1 MVSRPKQLVKV
12 QTIIEL
18 IKVLN
23 SAFNTTNLQHFAII
37 IDSIFG
43 ISNSVTTLS
52 VSRYSTL
59 SYRTVQRFYAL
70 KNVNWLLINLL
81 LFKHFVYKKDKKYLF
96 AADETVKAKA
106 GKQTHGIGLFYSSM
120 QKRVIKS
127 ISFLV
132 ICIIDIE
139 KRKSYILACK
149 QLIVSNLEKQRGSDI
164 TVEKSSK
171 KATPQAKGRPKG
183 SKNKPKVES
192 ESTSYQVLKTLLNIV
207 QSELRRFLPNLNCFY
222 IALDGFYGHEG
233 YVLLAVEQGLNII
246 SKFKTNAHLILPFQG
261 TQSGKGRP
269 KTLGSKVN
277 LDKIDEKFYLNTIKE
292 ENSNVS
298 TKVYQ
303 LEVFTPKISG
313 KKINV
318 VVLIHTHL
326 TTKRVGRSVLFSS
339 DLTLD
344 AATIIDYYSLRF
356 QIEFDFRDAKQFY
369 GLADFKNYKETQLTN
384 AVNIA
389 FNMTVIGKVVL
400 ENYKHKLNCPTMGI
414 IDLKATFRVEK
425 YAKLLLNST
434 ENDPDEFLNSPL
446 FLKIARLE
454 AIHI

>member
-12 QTIIEL
+12 LAIIEL
-18 IKVLN
+18 LKVLD
-23 SAFNTTNLQHFAII
+23 SQFNTTNLQHFAII
-37 IDSIFG
+37 IDSILG

-52 VSRYSTL
+52 VSRYSAL

-106 GKQTHGIGLFYSSM
+106 GKQSHGIGLFYSSL

-149 QLIVSNLEKQRGSDI
+149 QLIVTNLEKQRTIDD
-164 TVEKSSK
+164 TVKKSTK
-171 KATPQAKGRPKG
+171 KAIPKAKGRPKG
-183 SKNKPKVES
+183 SQNKPKVES
-192 ESTSYQVLKTLLNIV
+192 ESTSYQVLKTLLSLLK
-207 QSELRRFLPNLNCFY
+207 SELKSFLPDLNCFH
-222 IALDGFYGHEG
+222 IALDGFYGHEA
-233 YVLLAVEQGLNII
+233 YVLLAIDQGLNII
-246 SKFKTNAHLILPFQG
+246 SKFKTNAHLILPYQG
-261 TQSGKGRP
+261 HQSGKGRP
-269 KTLGSKVN
+269 KTLGDKVN
-277 LDKIDEKFYLNTIKE
+277 LDKIDEKFYLKTIKE
-292 ENSNVS
+292 EDSNVS

-303 LEVFTPKISG
+303 FEAFTPKICG
-313 KKINV
+313 RKINV
-318 VVLIHTHL
+318 VVLVHTHL
-326 TTKRVGRSVLFSS
+326 TTKRVCRSVLFSS

-344 AATIIDYYSLRF
+344 AETIIDYYSLRF

-389 FNMTVIGKVVL
+389 FNMTVIGKLVL
-400 ENYKHKLNCPTMGI
+400 EKYKNKLNCPTMGI

-434 ENDPDEFLNSPL
+434 ENDPNDFLNSPL

>member
-18 IKVLN
+18 LKVLN
-23 SAFNTTNLQHFAII
+23 SQFNTTNLQHFAII

-70 KNVNWLLINLL
+70 KNVNWLVINLL
-81 LFKHFVYKKDKKYLF
+81 FFKHFVYKKDKKYLF

-106 GKQTHGIGLFYSSM
+106 GKDTHGIGLFYSSI

-132 ICIIDIE
+132 ICIIDID
-139 KRKSYILACK
+139 KRKSHILACK
-149 QLIVSNLEKQRGSDI
+149 QLIVSNLQKEKTSIDK
-164 TVEKSSK
+164 ENKSSVK
-171 KATPQAKGRPKG
+171 EKPKAKGRPKG
-183 SKNKPKVES
+183 SKNKTKVES
-192 ESTSYQVLKTLLNIV
+192 ESTSYQVLKSLLSLV
-207 QSELRRFLPNLNCFY
+207 QSELKVFLPDLNCFH
-222 IALDGFYGHEG
+222 IALDGFYGHEL
-233 YVLLAVEQGLNII
+233 YLLLAVEKGLNII

-261 TQSGKGRP
+261 NQSGKGRP
-269 KTLGSKVN
+269 KTLGNRVD
-277 LDKIDEKFYLNTIKE
+277 LDKINEKYYVKTSKDED
-292 ENSNVS
+292 SNVS

-303 LEVFTPKISG
+303 FEAFTPKISG
-313 KKINV
+313 IKINT

-326 TTKRVGRSVLFSS
+326 ITKRVSRNVLFSS
-339 DLTLD
+339 DLSLD
-344 AATIIDYYSLRF
+344 AETIIDYYSLRF

-369 GLADFKNYKETQLTN
+369 GLADFKNYKEIQVTN

-389 FNMTVIGKVVL
+389 FSMTVIGKLVL
-400 ENYKHKLNCPTMGI
+400 EKYKNKLNCPTMGL

-425 YAKLLLNST
+425 YAKILLNST
-434 ENDPDEFLNSPL
+434 EKDPNEFLNSPL